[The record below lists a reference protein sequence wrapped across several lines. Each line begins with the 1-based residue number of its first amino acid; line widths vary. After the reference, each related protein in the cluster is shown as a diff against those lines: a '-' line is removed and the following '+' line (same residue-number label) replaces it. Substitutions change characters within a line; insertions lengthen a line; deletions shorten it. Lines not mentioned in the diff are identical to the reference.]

1 MTEISVQEIVKKV
14 DRLPPMPQ
22 VAMQLTQMLEDPDI
36 NAEKLADVIKVD
48 PEFTSQILR
57 LCNSAAYGFSRTI
70 STVKEAVAI
79 LGFKVLKSMVYT
91 IISKFALDKPVEGY
105 DLGAGQLWKNSIT
118 CAVYAKHIA
127 KKENFHDPELAYTA
141 ALLRSIGKVILG
153 EYVGDRYQ
161 EIERLMFEE
170 NLDFVDAERQ
180 VIGINHSHVGKLV
193 AEKWGLP
200 EPIVHVIQYHHK
212 PIRLPAHI
220 DKERSKL
227 ITIVHL
233 ADVFTMMV
241 GQGMGSDGM
250 QYSIDFDALSKS
262 GVRHDDA
269 HLEMLLSE
277 LIDKNREVQEIID
290 SFSTAEANG

>member
-1 MTEISVQEIVKKV
+1 MTELSVQEIVKKV

-22 VAMQLTQMLEDPDI
+22 VAMQLTQMLEDPEV

-57 LCNSAAYGFSRTI
+57 LCNSAAYGFRRTI

-79 LGFKVLKSMVYT
+79 LGLKVLKSMVYT
-91 IISKFALDKPVEGY
+91 IISKLALDKPVEGY
-105 DLGAGQLWKNSIT
+105 ALGAGSLWKNSIT

-127 KKENFHDPELAYTA
+127 KKENFSDPELAYTS
-141 ALLRSIGKVILG
+141 ALLRSIGKVVLG
-153 EYVGDRYQ
+153 EYVGDKYQ
-161 EIERLMFEE
+161 EIERLMVEQ
-170 NLDFVDAERQ
+170 NMDFVDAEDA
-180 VIGINHSHVGKLV
+180 VIGISHSHVGKLV
-193 AEKWGLP
+193 AQKWGLP
-200 EPIVHVIQYHHK
+200 EAIVQVIQYHHK
-212 PIRLPAHI
+212 PIKLPVSL
-220 DKERSKL
+220 DKERMKL

-250 QYSIDFDALSKS
+250 QYSIDFEALQKANLK
-262 GVRHDDA
+262 HDDA
-269 HLEMLLSE
+269 YLEMLLSE

-290 SFSTAEANG
+290 AFSTAEANG